1 MFGNITPNIIT
12 SSSSG
17 ETLEGKKLRVVVVE
31 VRPVIKYIT
40 INKEWFTLYT
50 NILLHLLG
58 FWRMFVVISS
68 PEEG

>member
-1 MFGNITPNIIT
+1 MWNLTRGAVMFGNSTPNIIT

-40 INKEWFTLYT
+40 INKE
-50 NILLHLLG
+50 
-58 FWRMFVVISS
+58 
-68 PEEG
+68 